1 MPASQ
6 RRASLIYN
14 PNAGFWDWHD
24 AIDGFAQ
31 FWKRQGWSLEVE
43 STERPNH
50 ATELARAA
58 VADGQRLIFAAG
70 GDGTLNEVANALA
83 GTDAV
88 LAPLPAGTANVLAKE
103 FGLALPNIL
112 TPNWMLQVSR
122 SLAAGRIQRMDVGQS
137 EESGRYW
144 LLWAST
150 GVDGYIVNQVEPR
163 PRWLK
168 RLGKLGYFAKALLH
182 LPSYRSPHAVV
193 TVDDRT
199 LEGEYLMVNASN
211 IRMFLGGE
219 VNLNRNAVLD
229 DGQFEIW
236 LLRWREWS
244 KLAEYALEMTLEQ
257 HERDPDVTVLTG
269 RNVAVRCSPPIQYHL
284 DGEPA
289 GDTPFTCRLRPQAL
303 HILVPD
309 TAPDDLFTLPGEPLP
324 E

>member
-24 AIDGFAQ
+24 AIDDFAQ
-31 FWKRQGWSLEVE
+31 FWKRRGWSLEVE

-58 VADGQRLIFAAG
+58 AADGRRLIFAAG
-70 GDGTLNEVANALA
+70 GDGTLNEVANALV

-103 FGLALPNIL
+103 FGLPLPNIL
-112 TPNWMLQVSR
+112 APNWMRQVSR
-122 SLAAGRIQRMDVGQS
+122 SLARGRIRRMDVGQGD
-137 EESGRYW
+137 ESGRCW

-150 GVDGYIVNQVEPR
+150 GVDGYIVSQVEPR

-182 LPSYRSPHAVV
+182 LPNYRSPHTVV

-229 DGQFEIW
+229 DGRFEVW

-244 KLAEYALEMTLEQ
+244 KLAEYALKVTLEQ
-257 HERDPDVTVLTG
+257 HERDPDVTVITG
-269 RNVAVRCSPPIQYHL
+269 RSVAVRCSPPIQYHL

-289 GDTPFTCRLRPQAL
+289 GDTPFTCRLLPQAL
-303 HILVPD
+303 QILVPD
-309 TAPDDLFTLPGEPLP
+309 TAPAGLFTLPGDPLP